1 MIDVNGFRRPEGRLK
16 PFFFFFF
23 FLLYCQQFGQS
34 PLNYFIMTPYPF
46 NPKTRRVSICVV
58 Y

>member
-16 PFFFFFF
+16 PFFIC
-23 FLLYCQQFGQS
+23 LKVALYGQT